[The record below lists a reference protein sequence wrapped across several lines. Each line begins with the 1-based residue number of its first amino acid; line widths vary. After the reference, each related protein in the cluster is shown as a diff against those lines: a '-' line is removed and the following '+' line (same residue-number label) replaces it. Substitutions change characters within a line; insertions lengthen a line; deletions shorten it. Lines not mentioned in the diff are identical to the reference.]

1 MESKLEYSEFLA
13 HNGMD
18 LEILG
23 EVFDEPIKK
32 NEVQKFYTRISV
44 INTDTKEV
52 LEKYY
57 FLKEND
63 ADELKIL
70 VNGIKSNEKY
80 LPK

>member
-1 MESKLEYSEFLA
+1 MESKLEYAEYVT